1 MIIEAVINLAI
12 TIAAAYLCC
21 YIVFAKVICH
31 RVVMIGVIKG

>member
-21 YIVFAKVICH
+21 YIRFCKSNLSKSRH
-31 RVVMIGVIKG
+31 DWRN